1 MPALVAA
8 TALVFAIACHAALRR
23 IPKAPGAV
31 AAFLIVGILIGGAVT
46 TLLWLSPLAW
56 DEFLAALIVY
66 AALSALYL
74 FLFTLALGSITANIL
89 VALSHG
95 TTDVTDLAARYD
107 GRRMVSNR
115 VETNQ
120 GARRYPCPDGAR
132 YRADDAF
139 PAARRVLRAPA
150 AGVARAAGDSPDR
163 SGL

>member
-46 TLLWLSPLAW
+46 TFLWLSPLAW

-89 VALSHG
+89 VAVSDG
-95 TTDVTDLAARYD
+95 PTDLTDLAARYD
-107 GRRMVSNR
+107 GHRMVSNR
-115 VETNQ
+115 VDRLIAQKLIKAQ
-120 GARRYPCPDGAR
+120 GDILVPTERGTALMTHFQRLAAFFGHRRLA
-132 YRADDAF
+132 
-139 PAARRVLRAPA
+139 
-150 AGVARAAGDSPDR
+150 
-163 SGL
+163 